1 MHWICLSHVQFRYM
15 PSRNGLNLGIL
26 SAATAAA
33 AAAAA
38 AAASNKDSGCDGSL
52 LNPGFPFAT
61 PTIPGTNVPMFP
73 PMMDMSSTQ
82 ALLSMVRSSQFDA
95 FMSGKT
101 GGGTKRPC
109 STSSSSSNPQHP
121 HNIGSAAATSAS
133 EQNPLDLSSSSSPCK
148 KPRKGHPPVTGHWE
162 SAAVAAGSFAETF
175 LNIPA
180 FGMALQK
187 SREKVA
193 LTCNG
198 GGGNNKRLGSVS
210 PKPSKAPSKQSLCHQ
225 TAPSRVLPCASS
237 CSAPSANSTADKHT
251 CPNAADKS
259 TVTSWT
265 VDDVCD
271 FVGTIDLCAEYSQVS
286 SIILYNMHFLYYIR
300 LVE

>member
-1 MHWICLSHVQFRYM
+1 M

-38 AAASNKDSGCDGSL
+38 AASSTKDNGCDGSL
-52 LNPGFPFAT
+52 MNPGFPFAT

-109 STSSSSSNPQHP
+109 SSSSSSSNTLHP
-121 HNIGSAAATSAS
+121 HHIGTSAVAAAA

-148 KPRKGHPPVTGHWE
+148 KPRKGHPPTVGHWD
-162 SAAVAAGSFAETF
+162 SAAAGSFAETF

-180 FGMALQK
+180 FGLALQK
-187 SREKVA
+187 SREKVV
-193 LTCNG
+193 LNCNG
-198 GGGNNKRLGSVS
+198 SGGNNKRLGSVS
-210 PKPSKAPSKQSLCHQ
+210 PKPSKVPSKQSPCHQ
-225 TAPSRVLPCASS
+225 SAPSRALPCTSTCA
-237 CSAPSANSTADKHT
+237 APTATPTADKHT

-259 TVTSWT
+259 TVSSWT

-286 SIILYNMHFLYYIR
+286 IILLYICYDCS
-300 LVE
+300 LEFS